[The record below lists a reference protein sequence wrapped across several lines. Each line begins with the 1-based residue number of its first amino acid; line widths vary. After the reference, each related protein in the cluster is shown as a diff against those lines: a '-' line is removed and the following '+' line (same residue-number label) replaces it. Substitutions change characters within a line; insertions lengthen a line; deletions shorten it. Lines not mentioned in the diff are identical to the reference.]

1 MFKFDG
7 ETFLCSSFSSTYIKW
22 KHLKVVE
29 IKMQIYKIQWRIIK
43 KKKRQQNF
51 KSIIQVFVFFF
62 NQKRTKQKNFALLL
76 LP

>member
-1 MFKFDG
+1 MFKFDR

-43 KKKRQQNF
+43 KKKDNKILSQ
-51 KSIIQVFVFFF
+51 
-62 NQKRTKQKNFALLL
+62 
-76 LP
+76 

>member
-43 KKKRQQNF
+43 KKK
-51 KSIIQVFVFFF
+51 KT
-62 NQKRTKQKNFALLL
+62 TKF
-76 LP
+76 